1 MDRDRQVRLLGLGLL
16 HGLLDMESVREVAG
30 DPNPVE
36 VLERRGLLDP
46 KEATALLR
54 MLDEDT
60 RQSAVH
66 PREGASGS
74 AATDDEHPP
83 ASLAR
88 QESLNPWD
96 SLPPAVPHSDG
107 SGRQVLRAFTL
118 PAWKQY
124 RSLRFIAEGG
134 MGRVFRAFDPSLKR
148 VVALKFLR
156 RDDPELV
163 ARFVMEAQHQA
174 MVEHPHICRVYEVG
188 EWQGQSYIAM
198 QYVKGET
205 LEAAIP
211 TLTLLEKVLVME
223 AVAEAIHA
231 AHRVGLIH
239 RDLKPSNIMVTRQ
252 EQGLAPAILDFG
264 LARGIDAAEFTQHGL
279 AVGTLHYMAPEQ
291 VRGQRTRINRQTDVY
306 GLGATLHKILTGEA
320 PFSAFDGVEAFRRTV
335 ETDVP
340 PLRRLVPDLPTD
352 LDTITRKC
360 LEKDPA
366 RRYDNALAVAED
378 LRRWREGEPI
388 LARKPTLS
396 YLTAKW
402 ARRHKLVMA
411 VAGAALLALLG
422 LGAFTL
428 ATAAD
433 SKARAQYAQHFG
445 QEAERIEALL
455 RYAYLLP
462 PHDVRP
468 ELAQARARMA
478 ILEREAL
485 RAGRKAEGPS
495 AYALGRGHLALG
507 EVGKARELLE
517 AAWAGGLRTPELALA
532 LGRALAASYQR
543 ELDLARA
550 LPSKELREARELEL
564 AKELREP
571 ALARLREGAAAAL
584 EAPAYQ
590 EALVAFMGGHFE
602 ETQIK
607 TREALA
613 ATPWLFE
620 AKRLEGEA
628 LLERAKAIPN
638 PGEALPL
645 LAQAEGAFA
654 EARRLGPSDPATA
667 LDEVRAI
674 SDRASRELAS
684 GQKAEP
690 TLAACRKAVARVQ
703 VLRPDSGEAQAR
715 LARSLAHWADLQP
728 PLDPAIRA
736 AFQEAQALSGEAQA
750 REPDNP
756 AVVAIHIRMLVSA
769 GMIEHRRQGDPL
781 PAYQAALEL
790 ARRAQQRHPQE
801 PTFAVLVALACMRK
815 MTWEINTGT
824 PPWASFE
831 EGLSQALALRE
842 RFPGLPGTH
851 QSLAAL
857 WVERAE
863 FERVHGLDPR
873 PSLAAALDTVTVA
886 KARGLRFTIPGWT
899 TGDANLIWGQY
910 LLATEGGG
918 ETEFGKAAEGYRQAL
933 RANPNLFSAYGEVA
947 EAALGVAQ
955 GRLERGLAPGPALD
969 EARASLDRL
978 GDRDTSPEQAEYLWG
993 QLALLQGRQRLTSGG
1008 DPVPDWARAE
1018 ARFRKAFALSGIA
1031 KAQVGVAEV
1040 RARAYFRTGK
1050 AQDRAQAQAA
1060 ARAALRRDP
1069 LRAEAWLW
1077 IAAVE
1082 QEAFRRGEAK
1092 AAVPAREAWTQA
1104 LTLDANLRRWAKT
1117 LGMP

>member
-16 HGLLDMESVREVAG
+16 HGLLDVKSLGEVAEAT
-30 DPNPVE
+30 DPIE
-36 VLERRGLLDP
+36 ALKRRGLLDSDD
-46 KEATALLR
+46 ATALVR

-60 RQSAVH
+60 RQSASH
-66 PREGASGS
+66 PLGSAISDAATGEEPAPAPGAS
-74 AATDDEHPP
+74 
-83 ASLAR
+83 
-88 QESLNPWD
+88 QEGLGPWD
-96 SLPPAVPHSDG
+96 SLPPAEPNSDG
-107 SGRQVLRAFTL
+107 SGRQVLRVFTL

-205 LEAAIP
+205 LEAALP
-211 TLTLLEKVLVME
+211 MLTLLEKVQVME
-223 AVAEAIHA
+223 AVAEAVHA

-252 EQGLAPAILDFG
+252 EQDLAPTILDFG

-291 VRGQRTRINRQTDVY
+291 VRGQRARINRQTDVY
-306 GLGATLHKILTGEA
+306 GLGATLHKVLTGEA
-320 PFSAFDGVEAFRRTV
+320 PFAAFDGVEAFRRTV

-340 PLRRLVPDLPTD
+340 PLQRLRPELPAD

-388 LARKPTLS
+388 LARKPTFT
-396 YLTAKW
+396 YLATKW

-411 VAGAALLALLG
+411 VAGAGLLALLA

-428 ATAAD
+428 ATAVD

-478 ILEREAL
+478 TLEREAL
-485 RAGRKAEGPS
+485 RAGRLAAGPS

-507 EVGKARELLE
+507 DSGKAKELLE
-517 AAWAGGLRTPELALA
+517 TAWSGGLRTPEVALA
-532 LGRALAASYQR
+532 LGRALAATYQR

-550 LPSKELREARELEL
+550 LPSKDLREARELEL
-564 AKELREP
+564 TRELRDP
-571 ALARLREGAAAAL
+571 ALARLREGAPAAL

-590 EALVAFMGGHFE
+590 EALVAFMGGQFE
-602 ETQIK
+602 ETQTK
-607 TREALA
+607 AREALA

-628 LLERAKAIPN
+628 LLERAKVLQRSS
-638 PGEALPL
+638 EVLTL
-645 LAQAEGAFA
+645 LLQAEQTFA

-667 LDEVRAI
+667 LDEVRAH
-674 SDRASRELAS
+674 SDRASVELAS
-684 GQKAEP
+684 GQNAEP

-703 VLRPDSGEAQAR
+703 ILRPDSGEAQAR
-715 LARSLAHWADLQP
+715 LARSLAHWTDVQP
-728 PLDPAIRA
+728 LLEPAVRA
-736 AFQEAQALSGEAQA
+736 AFQEAQALSGEALA

-756 AVVAIHIRMLVSA
+756 AVVAIRIRMLVSA
-769 GMIEHRRQGDPL
+769 ATNELRMRGRDPL
-781 PAYQAALEL
+781 PAYEEALEL

-801 PTFAVLVALACMRK
+801 PTFASLVALACMRK

-824 PPWASFE
+824 APWISFE
-831 EGLSQALALRE
+831 EGLGQARALRE
-842 RFPGLPGTH
+842 RFPGLSGAH
-851 QSLAAL
+851 QGLAAL

-873 PSLAAALDTVTVA
+873 PSVAAALDAVA
-886 KARGLRFTIPGWT
+886 VAEAQGLQLNLRGWT
-899 TGDANLIWGQY
+899 IGDAHLIRGQY

-918 ETEFGKAAEGYRQAL
+918 ETDFEKAAEGYRQAL
-933 RANPNLFSAYGEVA
+933 RANPKLFLAHGEVA

-955 GRLERGLAPGPALD
+955 GRLERGRDPRPALN

-978 GDRDTSPEQAEYLWG
+978 GGEDAAPDQEYLRG
-993 QLALLQGRQRLTSGG
+993 QLALLLGRQRLVSGG
-1008 DPVPDWARAE
+1008 DPGPDWARAE
-1018 ARFRKAFALSGIA
+1018 ARFRKATALSGPA
-1031 KAQVGVAEV
+1031 KAQVGLAEV
-1040 RARAYFRTGK
+1040 RARAYFRMGK

-1077 IAAVE
+1077 IAVVE
-1082 QEAFRRGEAK
+1082 QEACRRGEAK
-1092 AAVPAREAWTQA
+1092 AAMPAREAWAQA
-1104 LTLDANLRRWAKT
+1104 LALDGNLRRWAKI

>member
-16 HGLLDMESVREVAG
+16 HGLLDMESVRAVAA
-30 DPNPVE
+30 DPDPFE
-36 VLERRGLLDP
+36 ALKRQGLLDP
-46 KEATALLR
+46 VDATALFR

-60 RQSAVH
+60 RETAVH
-66 PREGASGS
+66 PREGATSS
-74 AATDDEHPP
+74 AATGDEHSPP
-83 ASLAR
+83 PRAS
-88 QESLNPWD
+88 QEGLGPWD
-96 SLPPAVPHSDG
+96 SLPPAEPNTDG
-107 SGRQVLRAFTL
+107 SGRQVLRVFTL

-211 TLTLLEKVLVME
+211 TLTLLEKVQVME

-239 RDLKPSNIMVTRQ
+239 RDLKPSNIMVTPH

-291 VRGQRTRINRQTDVY
+291 VRGQRARINRQTDVY
-306 GLGATLHKILTGEA
+306 GLGATLHKVLTGEA
-320 PFSAFDGVEAFRRTV
+320 PFAAFDGVEAFRRTV

-340 PLRRLVPDLPTD
+340 PLQRLRPELPAD

-388 LARKPTLS
+388 LARKPMLS
-396 YLTAKW
+396 YLVTKW

-411 VAGAALLALLG
+411 VAGAALLALLA
-422 LGAFTL
+422 LGALTL

-478 ILEREAL
+478 TLEREAL
-485 RAGRKAEGPS
+485 RAGRLAVGPS

-507 EVGKARELLE
+507 DVGKAKELLE
-517 AAWAGGLRTPELALA
+517 AAWSGGLRTPEVALA
-532 LGRALAASYQR
+532 LGRALAATYQR

-564 AKELREP
+564 TRDLRDP
-571 ALARLREGAAAAL
+571 ALARLREGAPAAL

-602 ETQIK
+602 ETQTK
-607 TREALA
+607 AREALA

-628 LLERAKAIPN
+628 LLARAPAAKTPA
-638 PGEALPL
+638 ETLDL
-645 LAQAEGAFA
+645 LGQAEAAFTKA
-654 EARRLGPSDPATA
+654 LHLGPSDPATA
-667 LDEVRAI
+667 LAQVRVLAE
-674 SDRASRELAS
+674 RARVELTS
-684 GQKAEP
+684 GGQAEA
-690 TLAACRKAVARVQ
+690 TLARCREAVAQ
-703 VLRPDSGEAQAR
+703 AHALQPADGEAQAH
-715 LARSLAHWADLQP
+715 LARVLTLWADTKSFQSPGTRAAYAEAERLSAEALAQSP
-728 PLDPAIRA
+728 SSPAVMGLRIRVLLVVSAQRWLSGQDPLS
-736 AFQEAQALSGEAQA
+736 AFQEAQ
-750 REPDNP
+750 
-756 AVVAIHIRMLVSA
+756 
-769 GMIEHRRQGDPL
+769 
-781 PAYQAALEL
+781 EL
-790 ARRAQQRHPQE
+790 A
-801 PTFAVLVALACMRK
+801 
-815 MTWEINTGT
+815 
-824 PPWASFE
+824 
-831 EGLSQALALRE
+831 
-842 RFPGLPGTH
+842 
-851 QSLAAL
+851 
-857 WVERAE
+857 
-863 FERVHGLDPR
+863 
-873 PSLAAALDTVTVA
+873 
-886 KARGLRFTIPGWT
+886 
-899 TGDANLIWGQY
+899 
-910 LLATEGGG
+910 
-918 ETEFGKAAEGYRQAL
+918 
-933 RANPNLFSAYGEVA
+933 
-947 EAALGVAQ
+947 
-955 GRLERGLAPGPALD
+955 
-969 EARASLDRL
+969 
-978 GDRDTSPEQAEYLWG
+978 
-993 QLALLQGRQRLTSGG
+993 
-1008 DPVPDWARAE
+1008 
-1018 ARFRKAFALSGIA
+1018 
-1031 KAQVGVAEV
+1031 
-1040 RARAYFRTGK
+1040 
-1050 AQDRAQAQAA
+1050 
-1060 ARAALRRDP
+1060 
-1069 LRAEAWLW
+1069 
-1077 IAAVE
+1077 
-1082 QEAFRRGEAK
+1082 
-1092 AAVPAREAWTQA
+1092 
-1104 LTLDANLRRWAKT
+1104 
-1117 LGMP
+1117 